1 MDIPAKKLA
10 RLLRPDQPADVRAA
24 AALVLGELGVRDPDV
39 LAEIVDRLSD
49 DSGEVRV
56 RAIRAVGQLKADK
69 ALPALLERITH
80 GGEEANLAAEAA
92 VKLGPKA
99 VKALQEM
106 LHKVVPGVRRY
117 IAAAL
122 TTTGAAGAD
131 AAGVAVLLDPDPQV
145 AAAAAAAIT
154 GKIPAMPAD
163 RRATLV
169 EELVA
174 VASDKKKPL
183 PASAEVP
190 VVRVLAAL
198 GDPAAADVLWART
211 AAGHPP
217 EVRAAALQAVGK
229 WAEKPSKDQW
239 TKLFAA
245 AADVDFR
252 VAAPALMVLHRLPV
266 ADKQLADWVGL
277 LRAPDVAALRLAV
290 EKVGDRD
297 AKDVA
302 VGLMALQ
309 AHPDRG
315 LRDAARTRL
324 GKSKAG
330 RAALTEALQAAGTA
344 DEAWQAARAVAPFA
358 RELSAELTG
367 AVFAAACDHL
377 EAADHRAD
385 AFLFLLREADPGA
398 VREQLFGRAVALR
411 KKKKYATAMI
421 YLKTVARDPSVGFG
435 VRLELALC
443 GLKVSGKGLD
453 AADRAGDPCLRSF
466 GTLLEQDAD
475 QLRKEVESAKWLEPE
490 ELFYVGFHFAEQVG
504 RGRAFGAEV
513 LKLVLKRSPKGELAK
528 SAKNKLKSTGLS

>member
-10 RLLRPDQPADVRAA
+10 RLLRPDQPAEVRAA

-39 LAEIVDRLSD
+39 LSEIVDRLSD
-49 DSGEVRV
+49 DAGEVRL
-56 RAIRAVGQLKADK
+56 RAIQAVGKLKAEK
-69 ALPALLERITH
+69 ALPALLDRITH

-92 VKLGPKA
+92 AKLGPRA
-99 VKALQEM
+99 VKSLQDM

-131 AAGVAVLLDPDPQV
+131 AAGVAVLLDADPQV

-163 RRATLV
+163 RRKTLV
-169 EELVA
+169 EELIA
-174 VASDKKKPL
+174 VAADRKKL
-183 PASAEVP
+183 PASAELP

-198 GDPAAADVLWART
+198 NDPEAADVLWART
-211 AAGHPP
+211 TALHPP

-239 TKLFAA
+239 AKLFAA
-245 AADVDFR
+245 AADADFR

-266 ADKQLADWVGL
+266 ADKQLTDWVGL
-277 LRAPDVAALRLAV
+277 LHAPDVAALRLAV

-297 AKDVA
+297 AKEVTA
-302 VGLMALQ
+302 GLMALQ

-330 RAALTEALQAAGTA
+330 RAALTAALTAAATA

-358 RELSAELTG
+358 KELSADLRE
-367 AVFAAACDHL
+367 AVFEAACEHL
-377 EAADHRAD
+377 EAADHRSD

-398 VREQLFGRAVALR
+398 VKDQLFDRAVALR
-411 KKKKYATAMI
+411 KKKKYPTAMV
-421 YLKTVARDPSVGFG
+421 YLKTVARDPSVGFP

-453 AADRAGDPCLRSF
+453 AADRAGDQCLRSF
-466 GTLLEQDAD
+466 GTLLELDAD
-475 QLRKEVESAKWLEPE
+475 QLLKEVEKAKWLDPE

-528 SAKNKLKSTGLS
+528 SAKNKLKSAGLS